1 MPHIKHMRK
10 IIIIGALAA
19 MAACSVDKNLMT
31 SSELSHWSNRND
43 TIFHDGKAVG
53 RYDATLL
60 EWELYR
66 GKQTME
72 MTIFSF
78 DDAESQG
85 LINYVH
91 TKHRRDKV
99 EIKREPRK

>member
-1 MPHIKHMRK
+1 M
-10 IIIIGALAA
+10 
-19 MAACSVDKNLMT
+19 
-31 SSELSHWSNRND
+31 
-43 TIFHDGKAVG
+43 
-53 RYDATLL
+53 L

-72 MTIFSF
+72 MTIYSF

>member
-19 MAACSVDKNLMT
+19 MAAVSVDKNLMT

>member
-1 MPHIKHMRK
+1 MSHITCMRK

-19 MAACSVDKNLMT
+19 MSACSVDRNLMDRT
-31 SSELSHWSNRND
+31 ELSHWSNRND
-43 TIFHDGKAVG
+43 TIFHDGRAVG
-53 RYDATLL
+53 RYDASML

-72 MTIFSF
+72 MTIYSF